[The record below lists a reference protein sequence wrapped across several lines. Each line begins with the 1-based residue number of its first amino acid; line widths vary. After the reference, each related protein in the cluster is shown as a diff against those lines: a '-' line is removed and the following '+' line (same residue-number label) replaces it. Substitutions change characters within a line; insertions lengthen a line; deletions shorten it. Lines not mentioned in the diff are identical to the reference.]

1 MTRTKT
7 QTDTPAATPSG
18 GRSTR
23 GGSRTAAMPGS
34 AGIAAGSS
42 TAGEQETPLAA
53 AGQRTAET
61 ATNLAQRVTDTGID
75 QVDRGREEA
84 AKTLGQLATTMRR
97 ASGEIADEQPIARN
111 VTETLAEQT
120 DRFAGYLRQTDTRQI
135 IRTVEDLARQQPIL
149 FLGGAFVLGLI
160 GARFI
165 KVMTD
170 GDAAPSQSM
179 ARPIGSDRMPVPVGA
194 TEV

>member
-18 GRSTR
+18 GRSKR